1 MVLSLYYWQKKKPI
15 LPLLIPMV
23 FIMVVTFTVLVSNAI
38 NFYGHNGILF
48 GLTIILMGLII
59 WMVFEGVN
67 KVLEIRRTQ

>member
-1 MVLSLYYWQKKKPI
+1 MVLTLYYWKKKKPI

-48 GLTIILMGLII
+48 GWFLK
-59 WMVFEGVN
+59 E
-67 KVLEIRRTQ
+67 